1 MLQALSNSANE
12 ATSVHGVIALLLPA
26 NEEILSELNK
36 SWLAACVESQ
46 KEGGSRP
53 AHQLFGVLKD
63 SALTSDIQNALAKD
77 GKVKLT
83 SLDNVYP
90 LRAKQAERTDC
101 DSNIV
106 LPPVLYFE
114 AEGP

>member
-1 MLQALSNSANE
+1 MLQALNNSANE

-53 AHQLFGVLKD
+53 AHQLFGMLKD